1 MTSGYCSREELG
13 EFIIDLPGQLS
24 INSTSIWSHR
34 VIFPNQLSPVSSKSE
49 SSVEGDG
56 FWDNPAGNPTPTD
69 SEYASPWRR
78 SPSPVYDADGTDTWT
93 DGDFH
98 IMATGTADAAA
109 STSTSS
115 GTSGGA
121 TLYYHDPINYP
132 VPKTGYYCVAM
143 VPLTVMDMRRSDA
156 RAAMDVPTHPK
167 YTGTILFRNTFN
179 GQLPAAEYP
188 KVNVCAQLK
197 WLKSVSM
204 TPCSST
210 WDSPLLTLSSVA
222 CGDICVIAIWPIC
235 YPYK

>member
-1 MTSGYCSREELG
+1 VTGGYCSREELG
-13 EFIIDLPGQLS
+13 QFIIDLPGQLS
-24 INSTSIWSHR
+24 INSTSIWSRR

-78 SPSPVYDADGTDTWT
+78 SPSPVYDADETDTWT

-115 GTSGGA
+115 GTSSGA
-121 TLYYHDPINYP
+121 TLYYHDSINYP
-132 VPKTGYYCVAM
+132 VPQTGYYCVVM

-167 YTGTILFRNTFN
+167 YSGTILFRNTFN

-188 KVNVCAQLK
+188 KVNVCA
-197 WLKSVSM
+197 
-204 TPCSST
+204 
-210 WDSPLLTLSSVA
+210 
-222 CGDICVIAIWPIC
+222 
-235 YPYK
+235 